1 MLRCIV
7 FCAFFAFAL
16 ALYEKYDGHAVYRV
30 AVATDR
36 QAVFLHGLELR
47 YNLDLWQRAAPGEE
61 SIVVVP
67 REHRFLMEAL
77 FLLNGMKY
85 RLEVRNVKPFLDLE
99 RVKLTKAAMLSRPLS
114 GGRVSFDKILTYRE
128 VDQFLEN
135 LARSY
140 PNTVTLETAG
150 RSFERRPIKYV
161 KISSSGFQDRQKPVI
176 FVQSL
181 LHAREWVTL
190 PASLYAIQKLV
201 IDVTEQDLVDKIDWI
216 ILPVANPDGYVASHR
231 GERFWRKNRATGYS
245 LFCRGV
251 DLNRNFDFMW
261 GNASSNFGCS
271 EVFHGRRA
279 FSEPEAQAIKTIF
292 DQYKDRI
299 QIYFDLHSFGSMILY
314 GYGNGQLPNNALTLQ
329 VVGVNM
335 ATAIDAVKMSF
346 NRNYVVGNS
355 AHILYQASGTA
366 ADYAQSIGIPLSY
379 TYELPGFRFGFQ
391 TALGF
396 LVDPDF
402 IEQAGYETWEGI
414 KAGAELAS
422 NHFRNQKVDSYVPC
436 SKNMVVE
443 YNCTFPYRTQ
453 EDLYRTLGNMR
464 KQQAA
469 CSANII
475 S

>member
-1 MLRCIV
+1 MLRCLV
-7 FCAFFAFAL
+7 FCAVFAFAC
-16 ALYEKYDGHAVYRV
+16 ALYDNYNGHALYRV
-30 AVATDR
+30 SVATER
-36 QAVFLHGLELR
+36 QAEFLHGLELTH
-47 YNLDLWQRAAPGEE
+47 NLDLWQRAAPGAE
-61 SIVVVP
+61 SIVLVP
-67 REHRFLMEAL
+67 REHRVLMEAL

-85 RLEVRNVKPFLDLE
+85 TIEVRNVKPFLDQE
-99 RVKLTKAAMLSRPLS
+99 REKLSKAALHSRPLN
-114 GGRVSFDKILTYRE
+114 GGLSFQKILTFSE
-128 VDQFLEN
+128 VDEFLEN
-135 LARSY
+135 LANSY

-161 KISSSGFQDRQKPVI
+161 KISSSGFQDRRKPVV

-201 IDVTEQDLVDKIDWI
+201 IDVTEHDLVEKIDWI
-216 ILPVANPDGYVASHR
+216 ILPIANPDGYVASHA

-261 GNASSNFGCS
+261 GNASSNLGCS
-271 EVFHGRRA
+271 EVFHGSHA
-279 FSEPEAQAIKTIF
+279 FSEPEAQAIKSIF

-299 QIYFDLHSFGSMILY
+299 EIYFDLHSFGSMILY
-314 GYGNGQLPNNALTLQ
+314 GYGNGQLPANSLTLQ

-335 ATAIDAVKMSF
+335 ATAIDAVKMPF

-366 ADYAQSIGIPLSY
+366 GDYAQAIGIPLSY
-379 TYELPGFRFGFQ
+379 TYELPGYRFGFQ

-402 IEQAGYETWEGI
+402 IEQAGYETWQGI
-414 KAGAELAS
+414 KAGAEFLLRL
-422 NHFRNQKVDSYVPC
+422 N
-436 SKNMVVE
+436 
-443 YNCTFPYRTQ
+443 
-453 EDLYRTLGNMR
+453 
-464 KQQAA
+464 
-469 CSANII
+469 
-475 S
+475 